1 MTVLVICCVVG
12 VAVAALLCA
21 AKALLADSVAD
32 RIVALDLLLGVVVTG
47 IAVGAVASGDPVL
60 LNLLVVTALLG
71 FVGTVTVARF
81 MERRGL

>member
-1 MTVLVICCVVG
+1 MTLLITCCVAG

-32 RIVALDLLLGVVVTG
+32 RIVALDLLLGVVTAG
-47 IAVGAVASGDPVL
+47 IAVGAVATRDPIL

>member
-1 MTVLVICCVVG
+1 MTLLLTCCVGG
-12 VAVAALLCA
+12 VALAALLCA
-21 AKALLADSVAD
+21 AKAVIADTVAD
-32 RIVALDLLLGVVVTG
+32 RIVALDMLLGVVTCG
-47 IAVGAVASGDPVL
+47 IAVGAVATRDPVL

>member
-1 MTVLVICCVVG
+1 MSLLLACCVGG
-12 VAVAALLCA
+12 VAAAAALCA
-21 AKALLADSVAD
+21 AKAVLADTVAD
-32 RIVALDLLLGVVVTG
+32 RIVALDLLLGVVTAG
-47 IAVGAVASGDPVL
+47 IAVGAVATRDPIL